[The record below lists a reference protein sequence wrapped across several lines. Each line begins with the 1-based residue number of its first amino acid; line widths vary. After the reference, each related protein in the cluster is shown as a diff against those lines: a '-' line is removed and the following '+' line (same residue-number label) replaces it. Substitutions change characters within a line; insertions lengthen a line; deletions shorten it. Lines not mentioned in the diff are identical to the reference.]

1 MKQVKQLNI
10 QVMKSAAYGILMFVF
25 IAATIMCYFKDGQE
39 KPEDSRTYN
48 FKRFA
53 VGSLFFII
61 LISLI
66 YWL

>member
-1 MKQVKQLNI
+1 MKT
-10 QVMKSAAYGILMFVF
+10 AAYAIMMFLL
-25 IAATIMCYFKDGQE
+25 IASTIMCYFKDGQK
-39 KPEDSRTYN
+39 KPKDSLTYN

-53 VGSLFFII
+53 IGSVVMGT

>member
-1 MKQVKQLNI
+1 MKT
-10 QVMKSAAYGILMFVF
+10 AAYAIMMFLL
-25 IAATIMCYFKDGQE
+25 ITSTIMCYFKDGQE
-39 KPEDSRTYN
+39 KPDEYKTYS

-53 VGSLFFII
+53 IGAVLFST

>member
-1 MKQVKQLNI
+1 MKT
-10 QVMKSAAYGILMFVF
+10 AAYAIMMFLL
-25 IAATIMCYFKDGQE
+25 ITSTIMCYFKDGQE
-39 KPEDSRTYN
+39 KPEEYRTYS

-53 VGSLFFII
+53 IGSLLFST

>member
-1 MKQVKQLNI
+1 
-10 QVMKSAAYGILMFVF
+10 MFVF

-53 VGSLFFII
+53 VGSLFFIT

>member
-1 MKQVKQLNI
+1 
-10 QVMKSAAYGILMFVF
+10 MFVF

-39 KPEDSRTYN
+39 KPEEYRTYS
-48 FKRFA
+48 FKRIA
-53 VGSLFFII
+53 IGSLLFST